1 LENNQE
7 NEENMMN
14 ESQKP
19 QRGVDMDIILDDRE
33 IRILGCLIEK
43 ELTTPE
49 YYPLSLNSLTN
60 ACNQKSNRNPA
71 LSYDEAVVEQGLESL
86 QSKGLARKTFTAGS
100 RVDKYLHTIL
110 DKFDLS
116 KQEIAVLCELM
127 LRGPQTAGEIRSRA
141 ERMFSFETLDEVE
154 ETLRGLMDHDPAL
167 VILLP
172 REPGRKERRYT
183 QLLSATGNTVAA
195 DADQPAEP
203 SATQVSAD
211 ERINRME
218 EELAKLRNE
227 IEELKLA
234 FAEFRAQF

>member
-1 LENNQE
+1 MKGE
-7 NEENMMN
+7 MAIM
-14 ESQKP
+14 
-19 QRGVDMDIILDDRE
+19 LDDRE

-60 ACNQKSNRNPA
+60 ACNKKSNRNPVI
-71 LSYDEAVVEQGLESL
+71 SYDEAVVEQGLERL
-86 QSKGLARKTFTAGS
+86 QSKGLVRKTLTAGS

-116 KQEIAVLCELM
+116 KQEMAILCELM
-127 LRGPQTAGEIRSRA
+127 LRGSQTAGEIRSRA
-141 ERMFSFETLDEVE
+141 DRMSPFETLDKAE
-154 ETLRGLMDHDPAL
+154 EILQGLMDHDPAL

-183 QLLSATGNTVAA
+183 HLLSATGNIFAA
-195 DADQPAEP
+195 DADQPAAP
-203 SATQVSAD
+203 SAPQVSAD

-218 EELAKLRNE
+218 EEIAKLRNE

-234 FAEFRAQF
+234 LAEFRSQF